1 MSTLENVIKAT
12 QTADLLLGDLVAAN
26 RTADPVVHL
35 HILRLTKL
43 AADLRSDLS
52 ALRAAMEPQR

>member
-43 AADLRSDLS
+43 AADLRNDLS